1 MLPIEL
7 YKQEVKELTELFRT
21 EWNDVRSI
29 VKKTYPEARA
39 SLNLSGRTTPKFPVT
54 GVCN

>member
-1 MLPIEL
+1 MQLGTVPAKFLAEFL
-7 YKQEVKELTELFRT
+7 SQL
-21 EWNDVRSI
+21 
-29 VKKTYPEARA
+29 KKTYPEARA